1 MPKHHKKGKGKNRPK
16 VSSNRP
22 RSVGNVFTMSTPA
35 SRRVRLVYPENFTL
49 VEGAA
54 GAGAFRFLRM
64 NSLYDVDTAYGSTS
78 VPGFAEWSAFYTN
91 YRVESVAFKIQ
102 AAASGASAG
111 TMAQVTFTPN
121 PLQPVL
127 PSNVESWGV
136 QPGAIQKTILMYSN
150 GGANRA
156 TLVKRYSMPKVFKV
170 TREQFRS
177 DFDFTATTSSS
188 PLRQAYLAIT
198 VGGIGSST
206 PTTLVV
212 NAWVSME
219 VEFFNPTLLSS

>member
-1 MPKHHKKGKGKNRPK
+1 MMKNSKKSKGRNRRK

-22 RSVGNVFTMSTPA
+22 RNVGNVFTMSTPA
-35 SRRVRLVYPENFTL
+35 SRRVRLVYPENFSL

-54 GAGAFRFLRM
+54 GAGAYRFLRM
-64 NSLYDVDTAYGSTS
+64 NSLYDVDTTLGSTS
-78 VPGFAEWSAFYTN
+78 VPGFAEWAAFYTN

-127 PSNVESWGV
+127 PSSPETWGV

-170 TREQFRS
+170 TDEQFRS
-177 DFDFTATTSSS
+177 DFDFTATTASN
-188 PLRQAYLAIT
+188 PARQAYLAVT
-198 VGGIGSST
+198 AYGIGSST
-206 PTTLVV
+206 PVTLIV